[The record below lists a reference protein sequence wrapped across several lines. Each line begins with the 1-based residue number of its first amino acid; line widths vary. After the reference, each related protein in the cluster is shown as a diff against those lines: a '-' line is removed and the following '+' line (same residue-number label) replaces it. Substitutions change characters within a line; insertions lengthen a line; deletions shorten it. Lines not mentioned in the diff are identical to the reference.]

1 MAKAAKNA
9 GAKTNHRLSE
19 RDFARIARALA
30 EPRRF
35 DILKAIGNHDTPTP
49 CAALLKAQNIS
60 PATMSHHLKEL
71 ESAGLID
78 VVRDGR
84 CANLSL
90 RRPVLRAYLASY
102 HVGQFLYSSMYW
114 RMAPP
119 YSGYNDF
126 NDEDIARL
134 KHSLDDIHATADAH
148 HARLAVILIPT
159 SNDFVRWKQSGAN
172 RLGAIG

>member
-1 MAKAAKNA
+1 MAKAAKSA
-9 GAKTNHRLSE
+9 GAKTDRLSE

-35 DILKAIGNHDTPTP
+35 ELLKAIGSRDKPTP
-49 CAALLKAQNIS
+49 CAALLECQDIS

-90 RRPVLRAYLASY
+90 RRPVLRAYL
-102 HVGQFLYSSMYW
+102 
-114 RMAPP
+114 
-119 YSGYNDF
+119 D
-126 NDEDIARL
+126 
-134 KHSLDDIHATADAH
+134 
-148 HARLAVILIPT
+148 
-159 SNDFVRWKQSGAN
+159 
-172 RLGAIG
+172 RLGKI